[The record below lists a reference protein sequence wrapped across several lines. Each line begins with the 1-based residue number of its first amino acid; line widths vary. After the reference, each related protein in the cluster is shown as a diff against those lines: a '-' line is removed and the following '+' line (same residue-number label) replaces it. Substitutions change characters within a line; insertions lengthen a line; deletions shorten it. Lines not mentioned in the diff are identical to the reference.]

1 MNIAVTGAS
10 GWIGRE
16 VCDWLEGQ
24 GHSVRRLTRTGAS
37 RGTVCL
43 DITAAEHDACWREAL
58 SGCSA
63 VIHCAAHVHHP
74 LETEADRNSFLS
86 VNVNGTAKLLAA
98 CGTAGISRFVLA
110 SSSAVYDWSP
120 GGAVAEDAAV
130 RPSTAYAA
138 SKLQA
143 EDLVRESG
151 LDWRIA
157 RLATVFGAGDTA
169 NFRRLARA
177 LKARRFILPGTG
189 EARKSVLTASRAGQM
204 LGRLATQEAG
214 RKTVLNL
221 AAPDAPTLREIC
233 EAFSR
238 RCGFPAAP
246 AAPVWLL
253 RGAAR
258 VGDIV
263 QGLGW
268 PVPLTTDTLK
278 KLTTSTVLDV
288 TRMQHTFSDLIWP
301 DFEEELSRAAHYYA
315 AD

>member
-1 MNIAVTGAS
+1 LA
-10 GWIGRE
+10 
-16 VCDWLEGQ
+16 
-24 GHSVRRLTRTGAS
+24 
-37 RGTVCL
+37 
-43 DITAAEHDACWREAL
+43 
-58 SGCSA
+58 
-63 VIHCAAHVHHP
+63 HC
-74 LETEADRNSFLS
+74 
-86 VNVNGTAKLLAA
+86 
-98 CGTAGISRFVLA
+98 TAGNRLWRGGHRELSPTGPGAEGAAFH
-110 SSSAVYDWSP
+110 SAWNWRSAKKRADGEPGRADAGSP
-120 GGAVAEDAAV
+120 D
-130 RPSTAYAA
+130 
-138 SKLQA
+138 
-143 EDLVRESG
+143 
-151 LDWRIA
+151 
-157 RLATVFGAGDTA
+157 
-169 NFRRLARA
+169 
-177 LKARRFILPGTG
+177 
-189 EARKSVLTASRAGQM
+189 
-204 LGRLATQEAG
+204 GRLATQEAG